1 MNTIKIK
8 MIAMTIIALFLT
20 IGCDDSPTG
29 NTTPESATISGT
41 ITFIDD
47 NCPTEDLAFGLYTE
61 WPPTGPP
68 AVDGEVISSNIINGQ
83 YSYTFTDPIPFETYS
98 VLFVSW
104 ADVND
109 LNEISNQPQQYTLG
123 YYGGTIDATTYEF
136 SDPTSITV
144 STTDYAKTGINFNAY
159 CSLINTTE

>member
-1 MNTIKIK
+1 MNITKIK
-8 MIAMTIIALFLT
+8 SISTIILTLFL
-20 IGCDDSPTG
+20 IMGCDNDSPTAA
-29 NTTPESATISGT
+29 PESATISGT
-41 ITFIDD
+41 ITFIGD

-83 YSYTFTDPIPFETYS
+83 YSYTFTDPIPFDTYS

-109 LNEISNQPQQYTLG
+109 LNEISNQPKQYTLG

>member
-1 MNTIKIK
+1 MNITKIK
-8 MIAMTIIALFLT
+8 SISTIILTLFL
-20 IGCDDSPTG
+20 IMGCDNDSPTAA
-29 NTTPESATISGT
+29 PESATISGT
-41 ITFIDD
+41 ITFIGD

-68 AVDGEVISSNIINGQ
+68 AVDGEVISSNITNGQ
-83 YSYTFTDPIPFETYS
+83 YSYTFTDPIPFGTYS

-109 LNEISNQPQQYTLG
+109 INDISQQPQQYTLG

-144 STTDYAKTGINFNAY
+144 STSDYAKTEIDFNAY
-159 CSLINTTE
+159 CSLINTTD